1 MKQVEE
7 KENSESLIFSHPMKG
22 IYPELETNVRIFI
35 GSTSYADIYRV
46 SYRGRY
52 FLVKRPHGGNQR
64 AHDIICREYELSA
77 GCDHPNIVHVF
88 TMEMSDT
95 STPEIWMEYVEGRNL
110 NEFLA
115 EDPDKKIRKKV
126 FVQLLDAI
134 GYLHSRGIVHN
145 DLKPENILVT
155 RSGDNLRLIDF
166 GLSDDDAYYVIKTP
180 GCSPFY
186 AAPELKTEK
195 KSDAR
200 SDIYSIGLIMQI
212 LFPGKYRK
220 IARRCLRN
228 DKNERFSDIV
238 SLERAMSRHDS
249 LRTRITVSFF
259 LLIIASA
266 ISFLFFERH
275 QNAKRISQSEY
286 LIQENGLRLETA
298 NKKIADQHTD
308 IENLTEMYYS
318 VKDSLDKERDSSLRQ
333 QIILSEME
341 RRLDET
347 LDRMLKLAID
357 SMSVA
362 ETSVEKARI
371 INNYWIRGRQYV
383 NYSNWKYGDID
394 YSDKIFNRMLRHFE
408 EADKRLHD
416 IMMESDSY

>member
-7 KENSESLIFSHPMKG
+7 IENSESLIFDHPMKG
-22 IYPELETNVRIFI
+22 IYPEMDTNVRIFI

-52 FLVKRPHGGNQR
+52 FLVKKAREGYQR
-64 AHDIICREYELSA
+64 AHDIIRREYELSA

-88 TMEMSDT
+88 TMEMLDSC
-95 STPEIWMEYVEGRNL
+95 TPEIWMEYVEGRNL

-115 EDPDKKIRKKV
+115 EDPDKKTRKKV
-126 FVQLLDAI
+126 FAQLLDAV

-166 GLSDDDAYYVIKTP
+166 GLSDDDAHYMIKTP

-220 IARRCLRN
+220 IAHRCLRD
-228 DKNERFSDIV
+228 DKNKRFSDIV
-238 SLERAMSRHDS
+238 SLERAMSRHVS
-249 LRTRITVSFF
+249 FRTRIAVSCF
-259 LLIIASA
+259 LLIIAAA

-275 QNAKRISQSEY
+275 QSEKRISQSEY
-286 LIQENGLRLETA
+286 LIHESGLRLEAA
-298 NKKIADQHTD
+298 NKKIADQQTV
-308 IENLTEMYYS
+308 IENLTETYYS
-318 VKDSLDKERDSSLRQ
+318 VKDSLDKERDSSLRE

-341 RRLDET
+341 RRLDVS

-362 ETSVEKARI
+362 ESSIEKARI
-371 INNYWIRGRQYV
+371 MGNYWIRGRQYV
-383 NYSNWKYGDID
+383 NDGNWKYGDID
-394 YSDKIFNRMLRHFE
+394 YADKIFNRMLRHFE
-408 EADKRLHD
+408 EADKRFHD
-416 IMMESDSY
+416 IMMKPEPY